1 MKEKLEELA
10 LWFFIIFVVLPI
22 VAMSLISHIVVKL
35 IKTYRKRKESGN
47 TAELFVYTENTEY
60 TRKFNG
66 SEILFIIGT
75 VFIILSGIAFGV
87 AGWVNTTSVGRVM
100 IMLLA
105 TAVMFGAGVLFHKVI
120 KLDGTSTAFCSIGTV
135 LLSVTVITA
144 GYYRLFGEWLSVH
157 GDGWAMLFALSSA
170 VMALTAF
177 AEYKFLEKDAFL
189 YISLMSVSVTLIFLS
204 AQVAESYGDFAVMM
218 ILLQSVISA
227 GLYIFGLSEEK
238 SLRITGNI
246 SAVVFAVLA
255 FVKVM
260 ISAFNPDGATYLIMI
275 VITAQLLGYG
285 IYLKNPTLKGL
296 QSVSSILTLFI
307 FVSDSENILD
317 SSETIL
323 IFAIV
328 SMFIYVTNRF
338 VPCLKNSFSEIF
350 TLFFA
355 VYGSV
360 DAVNHAVIVP
370 VIMSLLIMSYAF
382 AEKKSVQVL
391 AGLASPIMPLIIG
404 ANFRCDIYNIIAVAL
419 CLITALIVFLPKYNF
434 ELYVKFPRKTD
445 VILYTNM
452 ITAGMILMFS
462 TTDSP
467 ENPFS
472 ALIICILYI
481 AVSSA
486 MRNNW
491 TGAFSVI
498 GIINLVTDVTYDSDN
513 LIYIRFLVFCSMMVL
528 SRIFFR
534 DGIVVRKNN
543 KTKTDIIMFAEWYSL
558 FDTAGYGKSGNFLC
572 MICIALYIANF
583 VRKNTSKNK
592 ASVLLSISTFITTV
606 AFINRPFLIVESEMV
621 SSKITLAII
630 TLMGIAYKYIWKNNP
645 RASKVSSET
654 IFIIAFVGLI
664 YDALDFQTLSNTIFV
679 LAVTAVVL
687 MISFATKSKTWFS
700 VSSVAI
706 VTITVYATR
715 KYFASLDWWV
725 YLFIAGL
732 IFIVIASLNE
742 YLKKSGKTI
751 GMKVSEMFSGW
762 KW

>member
-1 MKEKLEELA
+1 MHERNC
-10 LWFFIIFVVLPI
+10 FIIFVVLPI
-22 VAMSLISHIVVKL
+22 VAISIISQSVVKL
-35 IKTYRKRKESGN
+35 VKMYRKRKESEHL
-47 TAELFVYTENTEY
+47 AESFVYTENTEY

-87 AGWVNTTSVGRVM
+87 AGWVNTAPSGRVM

-144 GYYRLFGEWLSVH
+144 GYYSLLGEWLSVD

-170 VMALTAF
+170 VTALTAF
-177 AEYKFLEKDAFL
+177 AEHRFYKNSAFL
-189 YISLMSVSVTLIFLS
+189 YISLMAVSVTLIFLS
-204 AQVAESYGDFAVMM
+204 AQVSEDYGDFAVIM
-218 ILLQSVISA
+218 ILLQTIISA
-227 GLYIFGLSEEK
+227 GLYVFGLSEKK

-255 FVKVM
+255 FIKVI

-296 QSVSSILTLFI
+296 QSVFYVWTAFI
-307 FVSDSENILD
+307 FVSDIEKTLGDNESVI
-317 SSETIL
+317 
-323 IFAIV
+323 IFALF
-328 SMFIYVTNRF
+328 SMSIYAVNRF
-338 VPCLKNSFSEIF
+338 LPCLKNRFSEIF

-355 VYGSV
+355 VYSSV
-360 DAVNHAVIVP
+360 ASATINDSNAIIVP
-370 VIMSLLIMSYAF
+370 VVMSLLIMSYAF

-391 AGLASPIMPLIIG
+391 AGLCSPIMPVIIAG
-404 ANFRCDIYNIIAVAL
+404 NFSSDIYDILAVVF
-419 CLITALIVFLPKYNF
+419 CLITAGIVFLPKYAF

-445 VILYTNM
+445 TILYTNM
-452 ITAGMILMFS
+452 FVAGMIIMFS

-467 ENPFS
+467 EMPLP
-472 ALIICILYI
+472 ALMCCILYF
-481 AVSSA
+481 AVSSVL
-486 MRNNW
+486 RNNW
-491 TGAFSVI
+491 TGVFSVI
-498 GIINLVTDVTYDSDN
+498 GTIQLVADITYQSDSST
-513 LIYIRFLVFCSMMVL
+513 YIRFGVFCAMMIL

-534 DGIVVRKNN
+534 NGIIVRKNDT
-543 KTKTDIIMFAEWYSL
+543 TKSDVIMFSAWYAL
-558 FDTAGYGKSGNFLC
+558 FSMDLHGKTGSFIC
-572 MICIALYIANF
+572 MICTALYIANF
-583 VRKNTSKNK
+583 VRKKTSQET
-592 ASVLLSISTFITTV
+592 ASVLLSVSAFITTV
-606 AFINRPFLIVESEMV
+606 AFINRPFFIVESEIV

-630 TLMGIAYKYIWKNNP
+630 TVMGIAYRYIWKSHLH
-645 RASKVSSET
+645 ASRISSET
-654 IFIIAFVGLI
+654 IFIIAFMGLI
-664 YDALDFQTLSNTIFV
+664 RDALDFQNLSNTIFV

-687 MISFATKSKTWFS
+687 MISFMTKSKTWFS
-700 VSSVAI
+700 ASSVAL

-725 YLFIAGL
+725 YLFIAGV
-732 IFIVIASLNE
+732 IFIATASLNE

-751 GMKVSEMFSGW
+751 RLKVSEMFSGW

>member
-1 MKEKLEELA
+1 MREIA

-22 VAMSLISHIVVKL
+22 VAISIISQIVVKL
-35 IKTYRKRKESGN
+35 VKMYRKRKESEHF
-47 TAELFVYTENTEY
+47 AESFVYTEY

-66 SEILFIIGT
+66 SEIMFIIGT

-87 AGWVNTTSVGRVM
+87 AGWVNTAPSGRVM

-144 GYYRLFGEWLSVH
+144 GYYSLLGEWLSVD

-170 VMALTAF
+170 VTALTAF
-177 AEYKFLEKDAFL
+177 AEHRFYKNSAFL
-189 YISLMSVSVTLIFLS
+189 YISLMAVSVTLIFLS
-204 AQVAESYGDFAVMM
+204 AQVSEDYGDFAVIM
-218 ILLQSVISA
+218 ILLQTIISA
-227 GLYIFGLSEEK
+227 GLYVFGLSEKK

-255 FVKVM
+255 FIKVI
-260 ISAFNPDGATYLIMI
+260 ISAFNPNGATYLIMI

-285 IYLKNPTLKGL
+285 IFLKNPTLKGL

-307 FVSDSENILD
+307 FVSDSENVLD
-317 SSETIL
+317 SVETIV
-323 IFAIV
+323 IFAVI

-338 VPCLKNSFSEIF
+338 LPCLKNRFSEIF

-360 DAVNHAVIVP
+360 NAVNHAVIITV
-370 VIMSLLIMSYAF
+370 VMSLLIMSYAF

-391 AGLASPIMPLIIG
+391 AGLCSPVMPV
-404 ANFRCDIYNIIAVAL
+404 IIAGNFSSDVYDILAVVF
-419 CLITALIVFLPKYNF
+419 CLITAGIVFLPKYAF
-434 ELYVKFPRKTD
+434 ELYVKFPRNTD
-445 VILYTNM
+445 TILYTNM
-452 ITAGMILMFS
+452 FVAGMIIMFS

-467 ENPFS
+467 EMPLP
-472 ALIICILYI
+472 ALMCCILYF
-481 AVSSA
+481 AVSSVL
-486 MRNNW
+486 RNNW
-491 TGAFSVI
+491 TGVFSVI
-498 GIINLVTDVTYDSDN
+498 GIIQFVADITYQSDN
-513 LIYIRFLVFCSMMVL
+513 SMYIRFGVFCAMMIL

-534 DGIVVRKNN
+534 NGIIVRKNDT
-543 KTKTDIIMFAEWYSL
+543 TKSDVIMFSAWYAL
-558 FDTAGYGKSGNFLC
+558 FSMDLHGRTGSFIC
-572 MICIALYIANF
+572 MICTALYIANF
-583 VRKNTSKNK
+583 VRKKTSQET
-592 ASVLLSISTFITTV
+592 ASVLLSVSAFITTV
-606 AFINRPFLIVESEMV
+606 AFINRPFFIVESEMV

-630 TLMGIAYKYIWKNNP
+630 TVMGIVYRYIWKSHP
-645 RASKVSSET
+645 HASRISSET
-654 IFIIAFVGLI
+654 IFIIAFMGLI
-664 YDALDFQTLSNTIFV
+664 RDALDFQNLSNTIFV

-687 MISFATKSKTWFS
+687 MISFMTKSKTWFS
-700 VSSVAI
+700 ASSVAL

-725 YLFIAGL
+725 YLFIAGV
-732 IFIVIASLNE
+732 IFIATASLNE

-751 GMKVSEMFSGW
+751 RLKVSEMFSGW